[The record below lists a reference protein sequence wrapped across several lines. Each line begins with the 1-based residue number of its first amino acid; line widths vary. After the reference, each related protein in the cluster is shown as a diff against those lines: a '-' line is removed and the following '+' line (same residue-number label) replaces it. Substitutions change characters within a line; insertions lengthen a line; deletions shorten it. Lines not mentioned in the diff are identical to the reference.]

1 MMLRNMPT
9 IIPECRYCKK
19 RESVRKHGK
28 SCAGLRRYRCIQCD
42 KTFQSNYIY
51 SAYRSDV

>member
-1 MMLRNMPT
+1 MLRNMPV